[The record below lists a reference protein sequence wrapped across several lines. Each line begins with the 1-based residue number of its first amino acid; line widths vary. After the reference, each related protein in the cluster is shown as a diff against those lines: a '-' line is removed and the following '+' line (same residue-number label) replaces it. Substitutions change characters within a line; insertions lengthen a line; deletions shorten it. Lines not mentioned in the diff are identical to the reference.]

1 MIYDNDGNEVR
12 CNVNSTVSPDL
23 QESKFLSISFL
34 YRTTFVSYVFA
45 AANGK
50 TYTSFFSLAVFPEDT
65 RASNTEIRRTFA

>member
-12 CNVNSTVSPDL
+12 CS
-23 QESKFLSISFL
+23 
-34 YRTTFVSYVFA
+34 VSYVFA

-65 RASNTEIRRTFA
+65 RASNAEIRRTFA